1 MHTHTDASF
10 EDFQHDDSSIELE
23 DCDNQQFSLWVS
35 FAEIY
40 NEFIYDLLVEPPTKA
55 RARTCLKIRE
65 DKNSNQF
72 IKGMPVCFLFVYAC
86 ITHTFYTHTW
96 HHMLYVFLPVLHSG
110 LREIQVNNV
119 EEAMLLLRLGQRHRH
134 VAHTRLNY
142 QSSRSHSI
150 YTIKLIRVV
159 KTNKPRP
166 EIARVNR

>member
-1 MHTHTDASF
+1 MIYAAHKLKPVASSHMHTHTDASF

-72 IKGMPVCFLFVYAC
+72 IKGMPVCFFVCLCLHHAY
-86 ITHTFYTHTW
+86 ILHTHTRTHTAS
-96 HHMLYVFLPVLHSG
+96 HVICISTCVT
-110 LREIQVNNV
+110 
-119 EEAMLLLRLGQRHRH
+119 LRLEGDPGEQR
-134 VAHTRLNY
+134 
-142 QSSRSHSI
+142 
-150 YTIKLIRVV
+150 
-159 KTNKPRP
+159 
-166 EIARVNR
+166 